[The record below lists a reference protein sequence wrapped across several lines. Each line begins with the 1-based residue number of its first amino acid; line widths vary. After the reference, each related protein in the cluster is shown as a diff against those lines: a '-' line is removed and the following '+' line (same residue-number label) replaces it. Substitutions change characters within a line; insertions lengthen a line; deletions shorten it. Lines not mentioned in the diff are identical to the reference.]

1 MAEQPANHGL
11 EKFQWLMA
19 ILRIKAVLI
28 ILLAKPHGIDIP
40 GMIHKPV
47 TDITI
52 STAMVCVIKHLEH
65 PVMLDDPVGFF
76 CDKRA

>member
-1 MAEQPANHGL
+1 
-11 EKFQWLMA
+11 MA

-28 ILLAKPHGIDIP
+28 IFLAKPHGIGIP
-40 GMIHKPV
+40 GVIYKPV

-52 STAMVCVIKHLEH
+52 STVMVCVIKRLEH